1 MKGFISNV
9 EVRFFIIHISLA
21 IYGIIKEKGAEKMF
35 RFFTKGKEEREI
47 TKDELELAMAK
58 FLEANAN
65 VVYTV
70 LVNDDYTV
78 NYDLLKP
85 YLPAFPTN
93 TFIITKETLEV
104 FENTQEN
111 LDLVKEIDDVQRAVD
126 QYVTDKEVFPIVEG
140 NENRLI
146 CSIKLGP
153 YLKRKLERNL
163 YVSEKHYLV
172 TSKPDKINT
181 SIV

>member
-1 MKGFISNV
+1 
-9 EVRFFIIHISLA
+9 
-21 IYGIIKEKGAEKMF
+21 MF
-35 RFFTKGKEEREI
+35 RFFKKGKEEREI
-47 TKDELELAMAK
+47 TQDELELAMAK
-58 FLEANAN
+58 FLETNAN

-93 TFIITKETLEV
+93 AFIITKETLEV

-111 LDLVKEIDDVQRAVD
+111 LALVKEIDDVQRAVD
-126 QYVTDKEVFPIVEG
+126 QYVTEKESFPIVEG
-140 NENRLI
+140 NKNRLI

-153 YLKRKLERNL
+153 YLKRALDRDL
-163 YVSEKHYLV
+163 YISEKHYLV
-172 TSKPDKINT
+172 TSKPDKMNK
-181 SIV
+181 SIVQ